1 MPIDVN
7 IPLGTPGIASFNSE
21 TYGGPPELFYS
32 DTPQPSVTHH
42 EIHALAALELG
53 LGAVIAE
60 TGVLAT
66 VSGAV
71 RASGTVTIETGEN
84 ADAGNTVTIGGRVY
98 TFRASLTSGGLAN
111 EVLIGAD
118 LSATAANF
126 VAAVNGATG
135 AGTTYGTDTVA
146 HPSVT
151 AANTAGVIT
160 ITAVSYGTIGNAIT
174 LAEVGDHL
182 TVSGATLANGVNPT
196 SNAFGVLATSI
207 NMTAGQRMSVPIY
220 RSGHFNM
227 LALTFDSSFDLDVEK
242 VRAFQY
248 SGSPSPMILISKPK
262 HTDANI
268 NI

>member
-7 IPLGTPGIASFNSE
+7 IPLGSPGIASFNSE

-42 EIHALAALELG
+42 ETHATATLQLG
-53 LGAVIAE
+53 LGTVIAE

-71 RASGTVTIETGEN
+71 RASGTVTVGAGN
-84 ADAGNTVTIGGRVY
+84 AANGNTVTVGGVVY
-98 TFRASLTSGGLAN
+98 TFRTALTSGGLPN
-111 EVLIGAD
+111 EVLIGGNVTA
-118 LSATAANF
+118 SAENL
-126 VAAVNGATG
+126 VAAITGAAG
-135 AGTTYGTDTVA
+135 AGTTYGTGTA
-146 HPSVT
+146 KHPSVT
-151 AANTAGVIT
+151 ATNSAGVVT
-160 ITAVSYGTIGNAIT
+160 VTAVSFGTIGNAIT
-174 LAEVGDHL
+174 LAVSGANL
-182 TVSGATLANGVNPT
+182 SVSGATLASGANPS

-207 NMTAGQRMSVPIY
+207 NMAAGQRMSVPVY

-227 LALTFDSSFDLDVEK
+227 LALTFDSSFDLEVEK

-248 SGSPSPMILISKPK
+248 SGSPSPAILISKPK
-262 HTDANI
+262 FTDANI

>member
-42 EIHALAALELG
+42 EIHATSNLQLG
-53 LGAVIAE
+53 LGSVIAE

-71 RASGTVTIETGEN
+71 RASGTITVG
-84 ADAGNTVTIGGRVY
+84 AGNAANGDTVTVGGVVY
-98 TFRASLTSGGLAN
+98 TFRTTLVSGGAAN
-111 EVLIGAD
+111 EVLIGGNV
-118 LSATAANF
+118 SASAQNL
-126 VAAVNGATG
+126 VAAINAGAG
-135 AGTTYGTDTVA
+135 AGTNYGTGTIK

-151 AANTAGVIT
+151 ATNSGGVVT
-160 ITAVSYGTIGNAIT
+160 VTAVSYGTIGNSIT
-174 LAEVGDHL
+174 LAAAGANL
-182 TVSGATLANGVNPT
+182 SVSGATLTGGANPT
-196 SNAFGVLATSI
+196 SNAFGILATSI
-207 NMTAGQRMSVPIY
+207 NMIAGQRMSVPVY

-227 LALTFDSSFDLDVEK
+227 LALTFDPSFDLEIEK
-242 VRAFQY
+242 IKAFQY
-248 SGSPSPMILISKPK
+248 AGSPSPTILISKPK
-262 HTDANI
+262 FTDANI